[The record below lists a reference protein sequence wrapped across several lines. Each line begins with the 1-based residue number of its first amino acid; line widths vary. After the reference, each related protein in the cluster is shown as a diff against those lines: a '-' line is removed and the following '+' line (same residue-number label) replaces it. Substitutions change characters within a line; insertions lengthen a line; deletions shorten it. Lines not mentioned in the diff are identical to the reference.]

1 MKLMIHQRN
10 NVTFVTPVTCHSGVF
25 FKNMALEGAFSSK
38 EGALY

>member
-10 NVTFVTPVTCHSGVF
+10 NVTSVTCHSSVF
-25 FKNMALEGAFSSK
+25 LKNMALEGAFSSK